1 MTIPYT
7 MKPLG
12 YPALLFRGCKQR
24 AGGIA
29 FTLLAAAAGYGLSML
44 PGFRYAGQM
53 ACAILLAVAY
63 RHAFGYPLPLQ
74 SGIQFVSRH
83 LLRFAI
89 ILYGVKLNIAAIYRD
104 GLGLLARDA
113 VVVLFAIGCTMLL
126 AKWLRADPKLSLL
139 LGIGTG
145 ICGAAAIAAVSPI
158 LRSKDEDTAV
168 GAGLIALVGTLFAVA
183 YTLLRPLLGLTDLQ
197 YGIWSGTSL
206 HEIAHAALA
215 ASPAGQDALA
225 LALLAKLGRVFLLVP
240 VCLALVYIQRLIRRF
255 MLAAPGASGEHEAAP
270 LQFPWFLLGFAAM
283 SLLGSSAAGHDFI
296 AARPAFM
303 SALTFATTFLL
314 TMAMVG
320 LGLNVNLRSLNGG
333 VLRALAA
340 MLATSVLLSLWTYL
354 SV

>member
-1 MTIPYT
+1 

-12 YPALLFRGCKQR
+12 LSALLLRGCKQR

-29 FTLLAAAAGYGLSML
+29 FTFLIAAAGCGLSFL
-44 PGFRYAGQM
+44 PGFHYAGQM
-53 ACAILLAVAY
+53 ACAILLAIGY
-63 RHAFGYPLPLQ
+63 RHFIGYPQPLR
-74 SGIQFVSRH
+74 SGIQFASKN

-89 ILYGVKLNIAAIYRD
+89 ILYGVKLNITAIYRD
-104 GLGLLARDA
+104 GLGLLARDV
-113 VVVLFAIGCTMLL
+113 VVVLFAVGCTMLL
-126 AKWLRADPKLSLL
+126 AKWMRADLKLSLL

-168 GAGLIALVGTLFAVA
+168 SAGLIALVGTLFAVA
-183 YTLLRPLLGLTDLQ
+183 YTLLRPLLGMTDLQ
-197 YGIWSGTSL
+197 YGVWSGTSL

-240 VCLALVYIQRLIRRF
+240 MCLALVYIQRVISRRR
-255 MLAAPGASGEHEAAP
+255 GSKTGEHSEKQSAP

-283 SLLGSSAAGHDFI
+283 SLLGSSSIGHAFI
-296 AARPAFM
+296 QAQPAFM
-303 SALTFATTFLL
+303 NGLTFLTTFLL

-320 LGLNVNLRSLNGG
+320 LGLNVNLRSLDGG
-333 VLRALAA
+333 VLRSLGA
-340 MLATSVLLSLWTYL
+340 MLVTSVLLSLWTYF
-354 SV
+354 SI

>member
-1 MTIPYT
+1 MSIPYSI
-7 MKPLG
+7 KPLG
-12 YPALLFRGCKQR
+12 FPAMLVRFGRR
-24 AGGIA
+24 RIGGIA
-29 FTLLAAAAGYGLSML
+29 FTFLFAAVGWSLSSL
-44 PGFRYAGQM
+44 PGLHYVGQM
-53 ACAILLAVAY
+53 ACAILLAVGY
-63 RHAFGYPLPLQ
+63 RHFLGYPMALQ
-74 SGIQFVSRH
+74 PGIQFASKH

-89 ILYGVKLNIAAIYRD
+89 ILYGLKLNILDIYRE

-113 VVVLFAIGCTMLL
+113 VVVLFAIGGTLLL

-183 YTLLRPLLGLTDLQ
+183 YTLLRPLLGLTDRQ
-197 YGIWSGTSL
+197 YGVWAGTSL

-240 VCLALVYIQRLIRRF
+240 LCLVLVLVRQGIRRRKPGRGETEK
-255 MLAAPGASGEHEAAP
+255 AA
-270 LQFPWFLLGFAAM
+270 LQLPWFLLGFALM
-283 SLLGSSAAGHDFI
+283 SLLGSSGFGHS
-296 AARPAFM
+296 FM
-303 SALTFATTFLL
+303 QSQPGLMNGITTLTTFLL

-320 LGLNVNLRSLNGG
+320 LGLNVNLRSLGGG
-333 VLRALAA
+333 VLRSLGA
-340 MLATSVLLSLWTYL
+340 MLVVSLLLSAWTYL